1 MKASCS
7 HQWTI
12 GFKGQVLKRKQHF
25 YSIHSDTFTLYWHVL
40 WYVLWYVLVACVEYI
55 LPASIQMNRYVFNII
70 KSILVCIVLVLCTY
84 HDWILIQANTDLI
97 HSTIHSSIGMYSVG
111 IWYTWNND
119 SYKYSLSPNT
129 CHYFNMCQH
138 GRQYIHQYDP
148 NTIKYRPIHSK
159 HQYRPMHT
167 LTLLFSVYANTGIS
181 TVKSG
186 APSHIASTASI
197 LFYQC
202 FRGIWA
208 SQAVQWQVCCS
219 RINHIL
225 LFIVRQFLCVSL
237 SAYLAEW
244 HFRT

>member
-111 IWYTWNND
+111 IWLIWNND
-119 SYKYSLSPNT
+119 TYKYSPNT
-129 CHYFNMCQH
+129 CLYFNMCLY
-138 GRQYIHQYDP
+138 GLCW
-148 NTIKYRPIHSK
+148 TPIHSPIWSK
-159 HQYRPMHT
+159 YNQVQPGRPIQAPKQTNTSTNTDQCTHYCFQYMP
-167 LTLLFSVYANTGIS
+167 I
-181 TVKSG
+181 
-186 APSHIASTASI
+186 
-197 LFYQC
+197 
-202 FRGIWA
+202 
-208 SQAVQWQVCCS
+208 QALVLINQVPPP
-219 RINHIL
+219 I
-225 LFIVRQFLCVSL
+225 
-237 SAYLAEW
+237 
-244 HFRT
+244 